1 LNTHDAWT
9 LGDTMT
15 PKEFLDGLGVEDRER
30 LRGRMVES
38 RHNRDDVVISQNDAT
53 LDVFFVLEGTAR
65 AQGLSEEGRLVT
77 YREIPEGAIFGELS
91 AIDALPRSADVVATG
106 PLTVGRLTQSEFR
119 SVVDTDN
126 AFRWALLSYMTE
138 QSRIMTARIFE
149 FSTMVVRERLI
160 GELVRMADGL
170 PDINGR
176 VEIKPAPTHA
186 DLASRIATHREA
198 VSREM
203 SALTKDGI
211 IGKGHKTLIVNNVAE
226 LQALRDKKAET

>member
-1 LNTHDAWT
+1 
-9 LGDTMT
+9 MT
-15 PKEFLDGLGVEDRER
+15 PRQFLDGLTEEDRDR
-30 LRGRMVES
+30 LRARMIES
-38 RHNRDDVVISQNDAT
+38 KHHRDDVVISLNDDT
-53 LDVFFVLEGTAR
+53 LDVFFVLEGVAR
-65 AQGLSEEGRLVT
+65 AQGLSQEGKLVT

-91 AIDALPRSADVVATG
+91 AIDELPRSADVVATG
-106 PLTVGRLTQSEFR
+106 PLTVGRLPHADFR
-119 SVVDTDN
+119 DVVNTDD

-160 GELVRMADGL
+160 GELLRMTDGL
-170 PDINGR
+170 PNLSGR

-203 SALTKDGI
+203 SSLTKDGI
-211 IGKGHKTLIVNNVAE
+211 LSKGHKTLIVE
-226 LQALRDKKAET
+226 KIDQLRALRDEKAET